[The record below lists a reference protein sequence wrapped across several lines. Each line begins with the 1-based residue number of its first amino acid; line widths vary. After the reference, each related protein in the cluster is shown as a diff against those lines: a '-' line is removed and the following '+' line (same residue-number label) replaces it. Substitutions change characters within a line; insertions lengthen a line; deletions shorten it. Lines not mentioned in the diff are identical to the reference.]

1 MFPIELRKEIQKN
14 SGELYQVIEQVYQ
27 KIDSQ
32 VAMLDSD
39 HCGSTAV
46 VAIVRREIN
55 HNVLYVSNAGD
66 SRAVLSKNGTAER
79 LSKDHKATDPQ
90 EIARVKSEGGSIMDN
105 RVAGGLAITRAIG
118 DHSYK
123 SFGVTCQPYT
133 VRHVLRPFDKY
144 LVIASDGVWDTISD
158 DDAIALC
165 VEDQNTKQIA

>member
-1 MFPIELRKEIQKN
+1 M
-14 SGELYQVIEQVYQ
+14 IEQVFQ

-55 HNVLYVSNAGD
+55 HNVLYVANAGD

-118 DHSYK
+118 DHAY
-123 SFGVTCQPYT
+123 
-133 VRHVLRPFDKY
+133 
-144 LVIASDGVWDTISD
+144 
-158 DDAIALC
+158 
-165 VEDQNTKQIA
+165 